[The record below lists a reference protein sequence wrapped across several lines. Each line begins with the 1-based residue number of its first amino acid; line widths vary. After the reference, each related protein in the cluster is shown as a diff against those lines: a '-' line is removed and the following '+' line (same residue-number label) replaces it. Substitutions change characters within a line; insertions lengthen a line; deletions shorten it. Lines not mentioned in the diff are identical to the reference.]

1 MRRAQAPHGGG
12 SNITGA
18 CLGHAVELGRQRDFG
33 PKTSLASFSFFI
45 LVFLY
50 FGSSLDFKFKLG
62 SKLQFI

>member
-33 PKTSLASFSFFI
+33 PKTSLASFSF
-45 LVFLY
+45 LFL
-50 FGSSLDFKFKLG
+50 F
-62 SKLQFI
+62 